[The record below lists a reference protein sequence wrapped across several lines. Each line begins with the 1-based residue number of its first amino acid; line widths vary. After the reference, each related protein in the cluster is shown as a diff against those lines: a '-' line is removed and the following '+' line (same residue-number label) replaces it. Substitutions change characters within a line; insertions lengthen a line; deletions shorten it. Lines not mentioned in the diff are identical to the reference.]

1 MRNKRAEFYTRRG
14 DEGYTGVIGDQNVLK
29 SDSRIEALGAIDEA
43 NAALG
48 MARSLS
54 KSGEVKQVLLKIQR
68 ELYSIM
74 AEVAVSLEHGGKFAA
89 VSGEM
94 VGWLE
99 LQVDCYSE
107 TVEIP
112 KAFMIPGDS
121 VSSAAFDQARTIVRR
136 AERRVVELH
145 ESGMVKNKEILKYLN
160 RLSSLCYV
168 LELNDL
174 KENGTHILTLAK
186 EK

>member
-1 MRNKRAEFYTRRG
+1 MANKSAEFYTRKG
-14 DEGYTGVIGDQNVLK
+14 DEGYTGIIGDQNVLK

-54 KSGEVKQVLLKIQR
+54 ESGEVKQLLLRIQR
-68 ELYSIM
+68 ELYSMM
-74 AEVAVSLEHGGKFAA
+74 AEVAESLEHRGKHPT
-89 VSGEM
+89 VSEEM

-99 LQVDCYSE
+99 LQVDHYSE

-112 KAFMIPGDS
+112 KAFIIPGDS
-121 VSSAAFDQARTIVRR
+121 TSSVAFDQARTIVRR
-136 AERRVVELH
+136 AERRVVKLYEI
-145 ESGMVKNKEILKYLN
+145 GMIKNKEILKYLN

-174 KENGTHILTLAK
+174 KVNGTDIPTLAK